1 MIKLDSD
8 ICTNFEEALSREWLE
23 TNGIGGFASSTVAG
37 ANSRRYHA
45 LLTAATRPPL
55 GRVVMLSKFEET
67 ILIDGNS
74 YELSANQYPDKV
86 YPTGFKYLKSFRLDP
101 FPIWTFEVAGVEI
114 EKKVFMVY
122 GENTTVCQWSTVGEF
137 KGWLEIPNVS
147 AQPATKD
154 RQILLELKPLLAFRD
169 YHHLRQNADDF
180 NTDFETAEKIVSV
193 NPNAEFPA
201 LFFAHN
207 AGGVEKTSHWY
218 RDFEYAIEKER
229 GFDFRENLFQPFA
242 LKFDLSSAAAA
253 ASVIVSTRIDEVYEV
268 AQLEARELARRE
280 DLIVKADAKDDFRAQ
295 LVLAADQFIV
305 SRGAGKTVIAG
316 YPWFSDWG
324 RDTMI
329 ALTGLT
335 ISTNRTE
342 IAREILLEFSNHFS
356 MGMIPNRFP
365 DAGDK
370 AEYNTVDATLWY
382 FEAIRAY
389 VEKTGDY
396 DFVQIN
402 LYEKLAEVIVW
413 HLRGTRYNI
422 HVDTDGLLYA
432 GEEGTQL
439 TWMDAKIG
447 DWVVTPRIGKP
458 VEIQAL
464 WYNALKI
471 MADFARKFGDEQD
484 RQRYDAMA
492 ETARQSFNAVFWNEA
507 EDCLFDVVI
516 NGKRDGSVRPNQIFA
531 ASLPYSMLSIGHAQK
546 VVEKVEAELLTPV
559 GLRSLS
565 PKDKSY
571 CPIYTGSPLERD
583 SAYHQG
589 TFWGWL
595 IGAFVDAY
603 RRVYSNG
610 NQAEKRV
617 EEILS
622 GFKKHLTEAGL
633 GQISEIF
640 DADAPHAARGCMAQA
655 WSVAEVLR
663 VQNS

>member
-1 MIKLDSD
+1 MIKFDSD
-8 ICTNFEEALSREWLE
+8 ICTNFNEALSREWLE
-23 TNGIGGFASSTVAG
+23 TNGIGGFASSTVSG

-55 GRVVMLSKFEET
+55 GRVAMLSKFEET
-67 ILIDGNS
+67 LHVDGKS

-86 YPTGFKYLKSFRLDP
+86 YPTGFKYLTSFRLDP
-101 FPIWTFEVAGVEI
+101 FPIWTFEVEGVEI
-114 EKKVFMVY
+114 EKKIFMVY
-122 GENTTVCQWSTVGEF
+122 GENTTVCQWSIIGEF
-137 KGWLEIPNVS
+137 KGWLEIPNVNE
-147 AQPATKD
+147 PPVTKK

-169 YHHLRQNADDF
+169 YHHLRQSAADF

-207 AGGVEKTSHWY
+207 AARIEKTAHWY
-218 RDFEYAIEKER
+218 RDFEYPIEKER

-253 ASVIVSTRIDEVYEV
+253 SVVVSTQIDEVYEV
-268 AQLEARELARRE
+268 AQLEAGELARRE
-280 DLIVKADAKDDFRAQ
+280 DLIVKAEAEDDFRAQ

-342 IAREILLEFSNHFS
+342 IAREILLEFSKHIS
-356 MGMIPNRFP
+356 QGMIPNRFP
-365 DAGDK
+365 DAGDE

-382 FEAIRAY
+382 FEAVRAY
-389 VEKTGDY
+389 VEKTEDY
-396 DFVQIN
+396 DFVRAN

-432 GEEGTQL
+432 GETGTQL

-447 DWVVTPRIGKP
+447 DFVVTPRVGKP

-484 RQRYDAMA
+484 RQRYESMA
-492 ETARQSFNAVFWNEA
+492 ETARQSFNAVFWNDA

-531 ASLPYSMLSIGHAQK
+531 ASLPYSMLSIGQAQK

-565 PKDKSY
+565 PRDKNY

-589 TFWGWL
+589 TVWGWL
-595 IGAFVDAY
+595 TGAFVDAY

-610 NQAEKRV
+610 NQVEKRV
-617 EEILS
+617 EEILA
-622 GFKKHLTEAGL
+622 GFKIHLSEAGL

-640 DADAPHAARGCMAQA
+640 DADAPHAPRGCPAQA

-663 VQNS
+663 VINS

>member
-1 MIKLDSD
+1 MIKFDSE
-8 ICTNFEEALSREWLE
+8 ICTNFQEAAGREWLE
-23 TNGIGGFASSTVAG
+23 TNGIGGFASATVSG
-37 ANSRRYHA
+37 ANSRRYHG
-45 LLTAATRPPL
+45 LLTAATKPPL

-67 ILIDGNS
+67 LTIDGKS
-74 YELSANQYPDKV
+74 FELSANQYPNSV
-86 YPTGFKYLKSFRLDP
+86 YPQGFKYLKSFRLEP
-101 FPIWTFEVAGVEI
+101 FPIWVFEVNGIEI
-114 EKKVFMVY
+114 EKKIFMVY
-122 GENTTVCQWSTVGEF
+122 GENTTVCRWSVIGDERP
-137 KGWLEIPNVS
+137 EIEAEEQKTAGGRRIS
-147 AQPATKD
+147 
-154 RQILLELKPLLAFRD
+154 LELKPLLAFRD
-169 YHHLRQNADDF
+169 YHHLRHGADDF
-180 NTDFETAEKIVSV
+180 DTDFQTAENIVSV
-193 NPNAEFPA
+193 APSAEFPA
-201 LFFAHN
+201 LFFTHN
-207 AGGVEKTSHWY
+207 AGRVEKTSFWY

-229 GFDFRENLFQPFA
+229 GFDFREDLFQPFA
-242 LKFDLSSAAAA
+242 LQFDLEKA
-253 ASVIVSTRIDEVYEV
+253 ASVVVSTQIDAVYKV
-268 AQLEARELARRE
+268 GQLEAGELARRE
-280 DLIVKADAKDDFRAQ
+280 DLIVKADAKDDFEAQ
-295 LVLAADQFIV
+295 LALAADQFIV
-305 SRGAGKTVIAG
+305 SRGNGKTVIAG

-329 ALTGLT
+329 ALNGLT
-335 ISTNRTE
+335 IATNRTE
-342 IAREILLEFSNHFS
+342 IAREILLEFSNHLS
-356 MGMIPNRFP
+356 MGMLPNRFP
-365 DAGDK
+365 DAADE

-382 FEAIRAY
+382 FEAIRAFA
-389 VEKTGDY
+389 EKTGDY
-396 DFVQIN
+396 DFVRDN
-402 LYEKLAEVIVW
+402 LYEKLAEVIAW

-432 GEEGTQL
+432 GAEGTQL

-471 MADFARKFGDEQD
+471 MADFSLKFGDEQD
-484 RQRYDAMA
+484 RSRYEAMA
-492 ETARQSFNAVFWNEA
+492 ETARQSFNAVFWNDA

-516 NGKRDGSVRPNQIFA
+516 NGKRDASVRPNQIFA

-565 PKDKSY
+565 PKDKDY
-571 CPIYTGSPLERD
+571 CPIYIGSPLQRD
-583 SAYHQG
+583 AAYHQG
-589 TFWGWL
+589 TVWGWL

-617 EEILS
+617 GEILS

-640 DADAPHAARGCMAQA
+640 DADAPHAPRGCMAQA

-663 VQNS
+663 VKN

>member
-1 MIKLDSD
+1 MIKFNSN
-8 ICTNFEEALSREWLE
+8 ICANFEEALSREWLE
-23 TNGIGGFASSTVAG
+23 TNGIGGYASGTVSG
-37 ANSRRYHA
+37 ANSRRYHGV
-45 LLTAATRPPL
+45 LTAATRPPL

-67 ILIDGNS
+67 LTIGGNS
-74 YELSANQYPDKV
+74 YELSANQYPNSV
-86 YPTGFKYLKSFRLDP
+86 YPQGFKYLKSFRLDP
-101 FPIWTFEVAGVEI
+101 FPIWTFEIEGVEL
-114 EKKVFMVY
+114 EKKIFMVY
-122 GENTTVCQWSTVGEF
+122 GENTTVCQWSVNSEF
-137 KGWLEIPNVS
+137 RIQNSKL
-147 AQPATKD
+147 
-154 RQILLELKPLLAFRD
+154 LLELKPLLAFRD
-169 YHHLRQNADDF
+169 YHHLRRSADDF
-180 NTDFETAEKIVSV
+180 DTAYQAAENIVSV
-193 NPNAEFPA
+193 TPSAEFPA
-201 LFFAHN
+201 LFFTHN
-207 AGGVEKTSHWY
+207 AERVEKTSFWY

-242 LKFDLSSAAAA
+242 LRFDLEKA
-253 ASVIVSTRIDEVYEV
+253 ASVVVSTQIDAVYKV
-268 AQLEARELARRE
+268 GQLEAGELARRE
-280 DLIVKADAKDDFRAQ
+280 ELIVKADAKDDFEAQ
-295 LVLAADQFIV
+295 LALAADQFIV
-305 SRGAGKTVIAG
+305 SRGKGKTVIAG

-329 ALTGLT
+329 ALNGLT
-335 ISTNRTE
+335 IATNRTE
-342 IAREILLEFSNHFS
+342 IAREILLEFSNHLS
-356 MGMIPNRFP
+356 MGMLPNRFP
-365 DAGDK
+365 DAGDE

-382 FEAIRAY
+382 FEAIRAFA
-389 VEKTGDY
+389 EKTGDY
-396 DFVQIN
+396 DFVRDN
-402 LYEKLAEVIVW
+402 LYEKLAETVVW

-432 GEEGTQL
+432 GAEGTQL

-471 MADFARKFGDEQD
+471 MADFSLKFGDEQD
-484 RQRYDAMA
+484 RSRYEAMA

-507 EDCLFDVVI
+507 EDCLYDVVI
-516 NGKRDGSVRPNQIFA
+516 NGKRDASVRPNQIFA

-565 PKDKSY
+565 PKDKNY
-571 CPIYTGSPLERD
+571 CPIYTGSPLQRD

-589 TFWGWL
+589 TVWGWL

-617 EEILS
+617 GEILS

-640 DADAPHAARGCMAQA
+640 DADAPHAPRGCMAQA

-663 VQNS
+663 VKN